1 MGVIVTQ
8 QVQYHR
14 PALRREAITV
24 PGRSG
29 TLRLL
34 GNDVYED
41 VVYAPAC
48 AIVPEA
54 DCESVWAW
62 LCGRGE
68 VIFGSMLDYVFDAE
82 LSEAFDCSAL
92 AEGHPGSYTIFTP
105 IFTCNPLRRSAIAE
119 PMTEISPTGAAG
131 FNQGNIAAYPRI
143 ELAIPEA
150 GEVTLTIA
158 GNALR
163 VQVSG
168 AGNLV
173 LDMETGVVC
182 DETGAPSPIAREMSG
197 SRLTLPVGEWKLSLT
212 GNVTGGAMDVRTRWV

>member
-1 MGVIVTQ
+1 MFRERKLTDDFCWKGIWASQMGVIVTQ

-34 GNDVYED
+34 GNDAYED
-41 VVYAPAC
+41 AVYAPAC

-105 IFTCNPLRRSAIAE
+105 IFTCNPLRRSAE
-119 PMTEISPTGAAG
+119 NPQS
-131 FNQGNIAAYPRI
+131 
-143 ELAIPEA
+143 
-150 GEVTLTIA
+150 
-158 GNALR
+158 
-163 VQVSG
+163 
-168 AGNLV
+168 
-173 LDMETGVVC
+173 
-182 DETGAPSPIAREMSG
+182 
-197 SRLTLPVGEWKLSLT
+197 
-212 GNVTGGAMDVRTRWV
+212 

>member
-1 MGVIVTQ
+1 MFRERKLTDDFCWKGIWASQMGVIVTQ
-8 QVQYHR
+8 QAQYHR

-34 GNDVYED
+34 GNDAYED

-92 AEGHPGSYTIFTP
+92 AEGHPGS
-105 IFTCNPLRRSAIAE
+105 
-119 PMTEISPTGAAG
+119 
-131 FNQGNIAAYPRI
+131 
-143 ELAIPEA
+143 
-150 GEVTLTIA
+150 
-158 GNALR
+158 
-163 VQVSG
+163 
-168 AGNLV
+168 
-173 LDMETGVVC
+173 
-182 DETGAPSPIAREMSG
+182 
-197 SRLTLPVGEWKLSLT
+197 
-212 GNVTGGAMDVRTRWV
+212 